1 MNGHYHVKRNGKD
14 ISSTNE
20 TVDWRKVY
28 QTSTACTRSSKLIDF
43 NFRFLHRRLAT
54 NCYLQKLGIREDNTC
69 TFCHN
74 EKEDL
79 MHLFWQC
86 EKTTM
91 FWQNLSL
98 WLQSCQIL
106 TTENN
111 LHLET
116 ALGLKPDSSNF
127 KLQINFCC
135 LLPTT
140 HLDMQ
145 IERTSSNSKQ
155 LLNLSETYTPIRKQ
169 DTK

>member
-1 MNGHYHVKRNGKD
+1 
-14 ISSTNE
+14 
-20 TVDWRKVY
+20 
-28 QTSTACTRSSKLIDF
+28 
-43 NFRFLHRRLAT
+43 
-54 NCYLQKLGIREDNTC
+54 
-69 TFCHN
+69 
-74 EKEDL
+74 

-86 EKTTM
+86 EKTTI

-135 LLPTT
+135 LLAKQYIWICRLRKLHPTQNNFLIYPIAYASRALT
-140 HLDMQ
+140 ETEAHYAQMEKEMLAIVFAVEKFNDYTFGNKTIVFSDHKPLESILKPLHRASKHLQGM
-145 IERTSSNSKQ
+145 I
-155 LLNLSETYTPIRKQ
+155 IRLQKY
-169 DTK
+169 DLKVR